1 MEASNRLKV
10 WWPGTEL
17 NRRRQPFQGCAL
29 PPELPGHAAIQS
41 FTGPRS
47 ASCLKHA
54 GTIAELP
61 LRSVKRWNLWNAPII
76 AIKLYSL
83 NAETSAGGSFQFFR
97 VSSGNRESTSIGC
110 EPIWNFSIVRHVK
123 DCEVSVLPWLYRSLS
138 FLQSQGARAVDSRCR
153 NGFRRRH
160 LHLRAGQRHYK
171 RHAGCGRRTWIV
183 IRSQRHRH
191 TGLN

>member
-1 MEASNRLKV
+1 MEAANRLKI

-41 FTGPRS
+41 FTGARS

-61 LRSVKRWNLWNAPII
+61 LWSVKRWKVWNAPII

-83 NAETSAGGSFQFFR
+83 NADFGVRSFQFFR

-110 EPIWNFSIVRHVK
+110 EPIWNFSIVRRVK
-123 DCEVSVLPWLYRSLS
+123 DRQVGVLPWFY
-138 FLQSQGARAVDSRCR
+138 
-153 NGFRRRH
+153 
-160 LHLRAGQRHYK
+160 
-171 RHAGCGRRTWIV
+171 
-183 IRSQRHRH
+183 
-191 TGLN
+191 